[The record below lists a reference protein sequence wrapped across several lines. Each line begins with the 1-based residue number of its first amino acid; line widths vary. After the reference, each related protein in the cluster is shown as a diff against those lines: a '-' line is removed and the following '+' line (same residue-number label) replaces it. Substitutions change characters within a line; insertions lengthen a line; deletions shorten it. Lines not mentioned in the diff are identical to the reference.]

1 MGYILRYLFRGLS
14 AAVICCTVLSYV
26 CPYVNPAKFSWL
38 SFFGTAFPWLLL
50 SNLLLFGFWAWQGSR
65 FALYHVGILI
75 FGWQHITGFVGFD
88 FGKNQIPENALIVAT
103 HNLGDIYRGRP
114 ATDAW
119 CEKRASEYAAFLK
132 ANGSP
137 DILCSQET
145 SGKFYRL
152 LAEKMGYAHTF
163 NLKKGTVILS
173 RYPIVAGGD
182 VPFGNTYNS
191 TLWADVQMPNK
202 KVLRLYNV
210 HLQSNRVTKT
220 TEKVIKKGEL
230 DEEQTWEDISFV
242 LSRVGSATGL
252 RAQQA
257 QKLREHIMASKWPVV
272 ICGDFNDTPN
282 SYVYALLSEGFND
295 TFRKKALGVG
305 TTFAGSLPLLRIDYV
320 LTEKTLKTYSCS
332 TLREGGKF
340 SDHYPVV
347 VALGY

>member
-1 MGYILRYLFRGLS
+1 
-14 AAVICCTVLSYV
+14 
-26 CPYVNPAKFSWL
+26 
-38 SFFGTAFPWLLL
+38 
-50 SNLLLFGFWAWQGSR
+50 
-65 FALYHVGILI
+65 
-75 FGWQHITGFVGFD
+75 
-88 FGKNQIPENALIVAT
+88 
-103 HNLGDIYRGRP
+103 
-114 ATDAW
+114 
-119 CEKRASEYAAFLK
+119 
-132 ANGSP
+132 
-137 DILCSQET
+137 
-145 SGKFYRL
+145 
-152 LAEKMGYAHTF
+152 
-163 NLKKGTVILS
+163 
-173 RYPIVAGGD
+173 
-182 VPFGNTYNS
+182 
-191 TLWADVQMPNK
+191 MPNK